1 MIYSHVC
8 NFHIVTYIYITYLL
22 FWGGERV
29 LPWIPFAKGAD
40 LDEVV
45 PVAEPFFENSLEDYL
60 RNLHDAS

>member
-1 MIYSHVC
+1 MDPLQQKKHTI
-8 NFHIVTYIYITYLL
+8 
-22 FWGGERV
+22 
-29 LPWIPFAKGAD
+29 FAKGAD